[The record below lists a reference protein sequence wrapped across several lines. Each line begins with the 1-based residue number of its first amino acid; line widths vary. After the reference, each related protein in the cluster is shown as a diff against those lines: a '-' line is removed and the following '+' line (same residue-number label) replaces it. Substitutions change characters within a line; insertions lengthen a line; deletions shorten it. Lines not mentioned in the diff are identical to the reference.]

1 MKRRIYLASS
11 WRNEHQPSV
20 LACLRAAGH
29 EVYDFRNPWE
39 GIEKTGGRG
48 VGTGFQWSEIDPN
61 WQNWHR
67 ADYLA
72 ALRTSIATEGFASDW
87 DAMEWAAI
95 GVLLLPSGR
104 SAHLEAGY
112 FVGANKP
119 LHILLLE
126 RQEPE
131 LMYRMADSICLSEV
145 ELLGELRSEVA
156 ASR

>member
-11 WRNEHQPSV
+11 WRNERQPEV
-20 LACLRAAGH
+20 LACLRDAGH
-29 EVYDFRNPWE
+29 DVYDFRNPAP
-39 GIEKTGGRG
+39 GNM
-48 VGTGFQWSEIDPN
+48 GFHWSEIDPN
-61 WQNWHR
+61 WKNWHR

-72 ALRTSIATEGFASDW
+72 ALRTQIAADGYSHDW
-87 DAMEWAAI
+87 SAMQWADT

-119 LHILLLE
+119 LHILLTE

-131 LMYRMADSICLSEV
+131 LMYRMADSICLSET
-145 ELLGELRSEVA
+145 ELLAEIA
-156 ASR
+156 ADLVVVR